1 MIKNKPEAYGISS
14 DNLLCMVQELE
25 TFVEDIHSISVVCD
39 NDVIFSKCIQPYT
52 EEPMQMPHSFSKS
65 MNSIAVGIAIDEG
78 KLHLDDLVIDYF
90 KEYLPEEY
98 DKRIDQLTVRNLLTM
113 AANSCRLSTCF
124 RGVTDSWITHYF
136 TYKLP
141 HDPGTVFQYDTGA
154 SYMLSSLVTK
164 TMHKNVL
171 ALMKERVLKPMGITD
186 IEWLESPEGNTVEV
200 LVIDWIRIGLLS
212 PKGVFPNSSCYY
224 SCYTFMTVFQINNK
238 YFIFFIIFSLFYSFL
253 CSLFS

>member
-52 EEPMQMPHSFSKS
+52 EEPMQMLHSFSKS

-171 ALMKERVLKPMGITD
+171 ALMKERVLKPMGYYRYRMAGKPRRQYSRRMGVVFENTRHRENCNITCQYGKM
-186 IEWLESPEGNTVEV
+186 ERKNTYSG
-200 LVIDWIRIGLLS
+200 RIS
-212 PKGVFPNSSCYY
+212 
-224 SCYTFMTVFQINNK
+224 
-238 YFIFFIIFSLFYSFL
+238 
-253 CSLFS
+253 

>member
-1 MIKNKPEAYGISS
+1 
-14 DNLLCMVQELE
+14 
-25 TFVEDIHSISVVCD
+25 
-39 NDVIFSKCIQPYT
+39 
-52 EEPMQMPHSFSKS
+52 

-141 HDPGTVFQYDTGA
+141 HDPE
-154 SYMLSSLVTK
+154 LSFSMIQEQAICCL
-164 TMHKNVL
+164 HWL
-171 ALMKERVLKPMGITD
+171 QKPCIKMC
-186 IEWLESPEGNTVEV
+186 LH
-200 LVIDWIRIGLLS
+200 
-212 PKGVFPNSSCYY
+212 
-224 SCYTFMTVFQINNK
+224 
-238 YFIFFIIFSLFYSFL
+238 
-253 CSLFS
+253 

>member
-1 MIKNKPEAYGISS
+1 
-14 DNLLCMVQELE
+14 
-25 TFVEDIHSISVVCD
+25 
-39 NDVIFSKCIQPYT
+39 
-52 EEPMQMPHSFSKS
+52 

-186 IEWLESPEGNTVEV
+186 IEWLESPEGNTVGG
-200 LVIDWIRIGLLS
+200 WGLYLKT
-212 PKGVFPNSSCYY
+212 PDIAENCNITCQYGKMERKNTY
-224 SCYTFMTVFQINNK
+224 SGR
-238 YFIFFIIFSLFYSFL
+238 
-253 CSLFS
+253 

>member
-1 MIKNKPEAYGISS
+1 MIKINQKPMEYLQIICYVWYRNWRHLSKI
-14 DNLLCMVQELE
+14 
-25 TFVEDIHSISVVCD
+25 FISISVVCD

-52 EEPMQMPHSFSKS
+52 EEPMQMLHSFSKS

-164 TMHKNVL
+164 TMHKKC
-171 ALMKERVLKPMGITD
+171 ACTDERTCF
-186 IEWLESPEGNTVEV
+186 ETN
-200 LVIDWIRIGLLS
+200 GLLPIS
-212 PKGVFPNSSCYY
+212 NGWKARRQYSRRMGVVLEN
-224 SCYTFMTVFQINNK
+224 T
-238 YFIFFIIFSLFYSFL
+238 
-253 CSLFS
+253 